1 MAKQYTRKIVLRLLL
16 LTNYRFFL
24 RKPAAIS
31 CGFFYTYY
39 NAIISGV
46 ERIRMKISGN
56 EIRPGNVIEY
66 QGKLWTAVKTEH
78 TQPGK
83 GGAYMQVELKCL
95 TDGTKLNERFRSAE
109 SVERVHL
116 DQMPF
121 QYLYAE
127 GDDYV
132 FMDQATF
139 EQINLHKD
147 FVGDAAAYL
156 QDGMIVELC
165 MHEGRPISARL
176 PDTIILTITEAD
188 PVVKGQTAASS
199 FKPAILENGIRIMVP
214 PHIESG
220 TKVVVRTAD
229 GTYVERAKD

>member
-1 MAKQYTRKIVLRLLL
+1 
-16 LTNYRFFL
+16 
-24 RKPAAIS
+24 
-31 CGFFYTYY
+31 
-39 NAIISGV
+39 
-46 ERIRMKISGN
+46 MKISGN
-56 EIRPGNVIEY
+56 EIRPGNIIEY

-95 TDGTKLNERFRSAE
+95 TDGTE

-116 DQMPF
+116 DQLPF

-127 GDDYV
+127 GNDLV
-132 FMDQATF
+132 FMDQTTF
-139 EQINLHKD
+139 EQINLAKN

-156 QDGMIVELC
+156 QDNMIVELC
-165 MHEGRPISARL
+165 MHEGRPISVRL

-188 PVVKGQTAASS
+188 PVVKGQTATSS
-199 FKPAILENGIRIMVP
+199 FKPAVLENGIRIMVP

-220 TKVVVRTAD
+220 TRVVVRTAD